1 MKKNALALLIP
12 LLITSCGQN
21 SNRVENKTTNPSFD
35 QFTASA
41 IAEVGQEATS
51 NESGLYSGSN
61 FNNLNI
67 NCLFDNLKTTRTVVK
82 VDIDDIFVYEVKEFN
97 SKKESSDE
105 SCPESLSVEKKLIK
119 RTHAGEIRQL
129 KELANGETSECK
141 RDCTSSPSLEGDKI
155 AYNYSGVYEFE
166 KREVQLSG
174 KIIPNLESP
183 WLTQFVNIKQSI
195 TPIGGNDTIIMK
207 QDFKLSQNLNT
218 DLISIDFDSYELEI
232 YDSLAIDITEETMGK
247 LAGKNYIQ
255 GNDHREVISIS
266 NDLEDKTMTVEKERT
281 LITGQKCITQK
292 IATISKIEEK
302 SDQARRLR
310 LDEDILTIALTDQKT
325 ILDTEKTDVESHAL
339 CKDAFDK
346 DRDPTTI
353 HKFIKIDE
361 NGSLIIDITRT
372 ETGRIFNQQ

>member
-1 MKKNALALLIP
+1 MKKNALALIIP

-21 SNRVENKTTNPSFD
+21 SNKVENQSTNPSFD
-35 QFTASA
+35 QFTASVT
-41 IAEVGQEATS
+41 AEVGQEAVS
-51 NESGLYSGSN
+51 NESGLYSGSD

-67 NCLFDNLKTTRTVVK
+67 SCLFDNLKTTRTVVK

-97 SKKESSDE
+97 SKKENSDE

-129 KELANGETSECK
+129 KELANGERSECK
-141 RDCTSSPSLEGDKI
+141 RDCKSSPSLEGDTI

-166 KREVQLSG
+166 NREVQLSG

-183 WLTQFVNIKQSI
+183 WLTQFINLNQNI
-195 TPIGGNDTIIMK
+195 TPLGGNDTITMR
-207 QDFKLSQNLNT
+207 QDFKLSQNHNT
-218 DLISIDFDSYELEI
+218 DLINIDYDNYELEI
-232 YDSLAIDITEETMGK
+232 YDSLAVDVTEDTMQK
-247 LAGKNYIQ
+247 LAGKSYIQ
-255 GNDHREVISIS
+255 GNDHREVISITD
-266 NDLEDKTMTVEKERT
+266 DLENKSMTIEKERS
-281 LITGQKCITQK
+281 LITGQKCITK
-292 IATISKIEEK
+292 TIATITTIEEN

-310 LDEDILTIALTDQKT
+310 IGEDILTIRLNNQRT
-325 ILDTEKTDVESHAL
+325 IIDTEKTDTENHAL

-361 NGSLIIDITRT
+361 NSNLIIDITRT
-372 ETGRIFNQQ
+372 QTGRIFNQQ